1 MSTGT
6 PFMPKKGAN
15 QKVSATTSSATITIG
30 AGSKSIR
37 VINAGANV
45 TYFRTFNLANDGA
58 QAATN
63 ADTPMAVSG
72 AAGSVLVIEK
82 PQDHDS
88 ISYLA
93 ETGATVMHFQP
104 GEGGC

>member
-1 MSTGT
+1 MTVASA
-6 PFMPKKGAN
+6 FQPKKGAN
-15 QKVSATTSSATITIG
+15 QKVTANVGAAAITVG
-30 AGSKSIR
+30 LGNKSLR

-45 TYFRTFNLANDGA
+45 TFFRTYRASDGA
-58 QAATN
+58 ETCTAG
-63 ADTPMAVSG
+63 DTPVAVSG

-88 ISYLA
+88 VSYLA

-104 GEGGC
+104 GEGGY